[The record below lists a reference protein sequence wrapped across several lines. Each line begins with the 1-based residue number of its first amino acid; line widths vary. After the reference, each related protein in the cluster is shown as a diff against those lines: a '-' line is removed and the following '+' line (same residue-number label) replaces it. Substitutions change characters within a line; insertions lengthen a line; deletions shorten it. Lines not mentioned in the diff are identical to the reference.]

1 MCPSAD
7 PEDKLLR
14 RAVLLMLLAGS
25 LASPCLR
32 LLVVAAAVPVALL
45 LAGLSVLVAL
55 QACTVARVFRRRSA
69 RCRGRGRGL
78 STEEVRRLPCYA
90 FRPPLAAAEE
100 EAEQCAVCLERFGA
114 GERCRLLPLCR
125 HSFHAQCVDPWLL
138 TAPVCPICRTR
149 AGAAAAA
156 KRNG

>member
-1 MCPSAD
+1 MSP
-7 PEDKLLR
+7 
-14 RAVLLMLLAGS
+14 VS
-25 LASPCLR
+25 LAFPCLR
-32 LLVVAAAVPVALL
+32 LLLVAAAVPAALL

-55 QACTVARVFRRRSA
+55 HACTVGRVFRLPSASA
-69 RCRGRGRGL
+69 RCSGRGGGL
-78 STEEVRRLPCYA
+78 SAEEVRGLPCYA
-90 FRPPLAAAEE
+90 FRPPRGAAAAAAAALSAAEEE

-138 TAPVCPICRTR
+138 IAPVCPICRTR
-149 AGAAAAA
+149 AAAAA